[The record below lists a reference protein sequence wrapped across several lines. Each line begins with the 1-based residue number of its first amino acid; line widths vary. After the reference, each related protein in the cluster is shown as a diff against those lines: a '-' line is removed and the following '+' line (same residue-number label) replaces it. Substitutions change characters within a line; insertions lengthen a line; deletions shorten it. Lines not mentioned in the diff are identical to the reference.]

1 MGKKYRNLY
10 SQVCDWDNILAAY
23 KQTCNGK
30 RKTWGYLEFKEYD
43 QANLRAIQ
51 NELINKTYKVGN
63 YRHFYIYE
71 PKPRL
76 ISALEFKDRLVQHA
90 LCNIITPIFE
100 RTFLP
105 YNFACRDGM
114 GTHKGV
120 KHLQSMLRKHKYTH
134 FLKTDF
140 SKYFPNVD
148 HAILHKEIRKK
159 ISCRDTLRLIEEI
172 TPAEG
177 TGIPIGSLTSQL
189 FANVYGNII
198 DQYIHHE
205 LKHRHWARYMDD
217 IIILGNDT
225 DELRNSFEQIQLFS
239 KQRMNMGISKWC
251 VRPIHRGID
260 FLGYRIWPTHKLIR
274 KDSVTRAKRKIKR
287 YTYRNDLDSLKKFV
301 AAWRGHIQWADC
313 HNLKCYLRGQYEIHH
328 QHAGRLGRDSGN
340 ASTC

>member
-10 SQVCDWDNILAAY
+10 EKIHDWDNLLSAY

-43 QANLRAIQ
+43 ECNLRTIQ
-51 NELINKTYKVGN
+51 AELVNKTYRIGA
-63 YRHFYIYE
+63 YRHFTIYE

-120 KHLQSMLRKHKYTH
+120 KYLQSMLRKHHYTH
-134 FLKTDF
+134 FLKTDY
-140 SKYFPNVD
+140 SKYFPSVD
-148 HAILHKEIRKK
+148 HQRLHVEIERK
-159 ISCRDTLRLIEEI
+159 ISCRDTLNLIREI
-172 TPAEG
+172 VPPEG
-177 TGIPIGSLTSQL
+177 KGIPIGSLTSQL

-198 DQYIHHE
+198 DHYIHHR

-217 IIILGNDT
+217 IVILGNDPE
-225 DELRNSFEQIQLFS
+225 ELRDSFFKIAEFS
-239 KQRMNMGISKWC
+239 GVEMGMRISKWC
-251 VRPIHRGID
+251 VRPIQRGID

-274 KDSVTRAKRKIKR
+274 KDSVNRAKRKIKR
-287 YTYRNDLDSLKKFV
+287 YTCRNDIDSLKKFI

-313 HNLKCYLRGQYEIHH
+313 HNLKCYLRGQYEIHN
-328 QHAGRLGRDSGN
+328 QHTRRLGCDSGE
-340 ASTC
+340 A

>member
-10 SQVCDWDNILAAY
+10 PQIHDWQNILAAY

-43 QANLRAIQ
+43 EANLRAIQ
-51 NELINKTYKVGN
+51 NELITKTYKIGA
-63 YRHFYIYE
+63 YRHFTIYE

-100 RTFLP
+100 STFLP

-120 KHLQSMLRKHKYTH
+120 KHLQAILRKHGHTH

-140 SKYFPNVD
+140 SKYFPSVD
-148 HAILHKEIRKK
+148 HAILHREIRKK
-159 ISCRDTLRLIEEI
+159 ISCRDTLALIEEI
-172 TPAEG
+172 VPTEG
-177 TGIPIGSLTSQL
+177 KGIPIGSLTSQL

-198 DQYIHHE
+198 DHYIHHE

-217 IIILGNDT
+217 IVVLGDSQ
-225 DELRNSFEQIQLFS
+225 DDLRESFKKIEQFS
-239 KQRMNMGISKWC
+239 KDEMGMSISKWC
-251 VRPIHRGID
+251 VRSIHRGID

-287 YTYRNDLDSLKKFV
+287 YTYRNDLESLKKFI
-301 AAWRGHIQWADC
+301 AAWQGHIQWADC
-313 HNLKCYLRGQYEIHH
+313 RNLKCYLRGQYEIHN
-328 QHAGRLGRDSGN
+328 QHARRLGRDPRN
-340 ASTC
+340 N

>member
-10 SQVCDWDNILAAY
+10 EQIYTWDNLLDAY
-23 KQTCNGK
+23 KKTCNGK
-30 RKTWGYLEFKEYD
+30 RRTWGYLEFKEYD
-43 QANLRAIQ
+43 ELNLRNIQ
-51 NELINKTYKVGN
+51 QELEDRSYKIGN

-90 LCNIITPIFE
+90 LCSIITPIFE

-120 KHLQSMLRKHKYTH
+120 KYLQAMLRKHKYTH
-134 FLKTDF
+134 FLKTDY

-148 HAILHKEIRKK
+148 HQRLYVEIERK
-159 ISCRDTLRLIEEI
+159 ISCRDTLNLIREI
-172 TPAEG
+172 IPPEG
-177 TGIPIGSLTSQL
+177 KGIPIGSLTSQL

-205 LKHRHWARYMDD
+205 LKHRHWVRYMDD
-217 IIILGNDT
+217 IVILGNDP
-225 DELRNSFEQIQLFS
+225 DELRDSFFKIAEYSGIE
-239 KQRMNMGISKWC
+239 MGMRISKWC

-260 FLGYRIWPTHKLIR
+260 FLGYRIWPKHKLIR
-274 KDSVTRAKRKIKR
+274 KDSVIRAKRKIKR
-287 YTYRNDLDSLKKFV
+287 YTCANDMDSLKKFV

-313 HNLKCYLRGQYEIHH
+313 HNLKCYLRGQYEIHN

-340 ASTC
+340 S